1 MTDDDWFAELE
12 QLQAEGRQLQ
22 SDSEELQ
29 REISGLLTI
38 AEHGA
43 VTVVLDAQGLIADIS
58 IDEELREEVEPEDLV
73 QEINF
78 AIMRAVS
85 AVGAKGQPRWD
96 TEADT
101 TVNTA
106 ALSPVIGQLL
116 SSLNTGISPTPREYL
131 NDLKSVSVTALFGSI
146 VRVECDLQWLQ
157 AAKGTSISEEVV
169 RLARKASIETDLF
182 GRFAKSGVHDD

>member
-12 QLQAEGRQLQ
+12 QLQAEGLQLQ
-22 SDSEELQ
+22 SESEDLQ

-43 VTVVLDAQGLIADIS
+43 VTVVLDAQGLIADLS
-58 IDEELREEVEPEDLV
+58 IDQELREEVEPDELV
-73 QEINF
+73 QEINL

-85 AVGAKGQPRWD
+85 TLGARSQPRWD
-96 TEADT
+96 SEADA
-101 TVNTA
+101 TVDTA

-116 SSLNTGISPTPREYL
+116 SSLNTGISPVPREFTG
-131 NDLKSVSVTALFGSI
+131 DLKSVTVTALFGSI
-146 VRVECDLQWLQ
+146 VRVDCDLQWVR
-157 AAKGTSISEEVV
+157 AASAASISEEVV
-169 RLARKASIETDLF
+169 RLARQASIETDLF